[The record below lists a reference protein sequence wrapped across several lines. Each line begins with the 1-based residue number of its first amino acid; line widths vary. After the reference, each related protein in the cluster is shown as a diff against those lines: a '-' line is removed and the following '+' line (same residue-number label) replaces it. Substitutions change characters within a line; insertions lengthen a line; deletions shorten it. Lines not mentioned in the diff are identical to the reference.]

1 MNAFCDADG
10 LKLLLSAWARYEEEQ
25 PDGAARSRAQQ
36 ARSDW
41 AAWPGA
47 SWSARLDH
55 ARHTIEYDGWRPSAM
70 RVNTPFVHTARDGA
84 GMALWEHRYMFA
96 RHLVE
101 VEVVVVAHTFRAW
114 YNDCACHSN
123 IFV

>member
-1 MNAFCDADG
+1 VRRA
-10 LKLLLSAWARYEEEQ
+10 
-25 PDGAARSRAQQ
+25 AARNKRARTGQHGP
-36 ARSDW
+36 AL
-41 AAWPGA
+41 PGA
-47 SWSARLDH
+47 RGLIMRGIH
-55 ARHTIEYDGWRPSAM
+55 IEYDGWRPSAM